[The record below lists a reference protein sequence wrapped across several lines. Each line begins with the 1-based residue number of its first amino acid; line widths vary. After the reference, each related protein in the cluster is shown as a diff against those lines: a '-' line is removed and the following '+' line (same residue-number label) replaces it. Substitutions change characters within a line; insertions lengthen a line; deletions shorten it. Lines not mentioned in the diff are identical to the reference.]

1 MDLRGKTFVITGANS
16 GLGAVTAR
24 AVADAGGQVIMA
36 CRDVDKA
43 AAVASDIGKLARV
56 RRLDLGDLASVRE
69 FAASVGE
76 FDTLVNNA
84 GVMAVPERRTV
95 DGFEYQI
102 GINHLGHFALT
113 GLLIERIRGRVVT
126 MSSGLHVIGSIDL
139 SDLNWE
145 ARRYRRM
152 RAYGASKLANLL
164 FAYELQ
170 RRLTL
175 AGSPV
180 LSLAAHPGY
189 AATNLQGHSE
199 SFLDPIMKI
208 TKGFAQSAQMGALSE
223 IYAATGPVEPGGYY
237 GPKRLRGYPRRVESN
252 ANSHDP
258 DLAAQ
263 LWELSE
269 KLTGVSYSI

>member
-24 AVADAGGQVIMA
+24 AVAAAGGHVIMA

-43 AAVASDIGKLARV
+43 TAVAADLGELARV
-56 RRLDLGDLASVRE
+56 HRLDLGDLASVRE
-69 FAASVGE
+69 FASSVEE
-76 FDTLVNNA
+76 FDTLINNA
-84 GVMAVPERRTV
+84 GVMAVPKRRTV
-95 DGFEYQI
+95 DGFESQI

-126 MSSGLHVIGSIDL
+126 MSSGLHVLGCIDL
-139 SDLNWE
+139 GDLNWE

-152 RAYGASKLANLL
+152 RAYAASKLASLL

-180 LSLAAHPGY
+180 LSVAAHPGY
-189 AATNLQGHSE
+189 AATNL
-199 SFLDPIMKI
+199 
-208 TKGFAQSAQMGALSE
+208 
-223 IYAATGPVEPGGYY
+223 
-237 GPKRLRGYPRRVESN
+237 
-252 ANSHDP
+252 
-258 DLAAQ
+258 
-263 LWELSE
+263 
-269 KLTGVSYSI
+269 